1 MLLSTFLL
9 CLQFTIKTVGVVL
22 YVAGQNNM
30 HLYLVLIVIA
40 IETKTIVFTASMLD
54 AKKQEIFFLLQNVDT
69 YNCCA
74 FNHVKQFNSV
84 INLVPEV
91 VAIPEMFR

>member
-30 HLYLVLIVIA
+30 HLYLVLIVVA
-40 IETKTIVFTASMLD
+40 IETKTIVFTASMLY
-54 AKKQEIFFLLQNVDT
+54 AKKKRKYFWFKMLTLIT
-69 YNCCA
+69 
-74 FNHVKQFNSV
+74 
-84 INLVPEV
+84 V
-91 VAIPEMFR
+91 VLSIM

>member
-1 MLLSTFLL
+1 
-9 CLQFTIKTVGVVL
+9 
-22 YVAGQNNM
+22 M

-40 IETKTIVFTASMLD
+40 IETKTIVFTASMLY
-54 AKKQEIFFLLQNVDT
+54 AKKQEIFLLQNVDT

>member
-40 IETKTIVFTASMLD
+40 IETKTIVFTASMLY
-54 AKKQEIFFLLQNVDT
+54 AIKQEIFLLQNVDT